1 LTEGKATTSSAALSA
16 AGFDRMRRFATLL
29 FVLVTLLYLV
39 VRIATDSL
47 GLWGYVRA
55 FAEAAMVG
63 ALADWFAV
71 TALFRRPLGLP
82 IPHTAIIA
90 ERKNEIGRGLGEFV
104 QTNFL
109 TPGVL
114 AARVHDAAPASRLGV
129 WLESPENVA
138 IATDGVARA
147 INVGAGLL
155 RDDDVQ
161 RLLES
166 TIRARL
172 ETVPA
177 APVLGRLLDT
187 VRDNGRQAQLV
198 SAILERLAD
207 GLQTNRE
214 VLRSRFATESPWW
227 VPDPLDDKVFTRLFD
242 GFTRLLNDLRRDP
255 THQLR
260 REIDRRIDQFVLD
273 LQNDPKLLA
282 RGEQTK
288 AELLEHPAVREWIAS
303 AWTDVKTSLLAQTRD
318 PSSALQQRIGV
329 AVEEF
334 GARLRTDPE
343 LRTRIDGFVERSVV
357 RIVESSGQEVAD
369 LITSTV
375 ERWDTDE
382 TVERIESQIG
392 RDLQFIRINGT
403 IVGGL
408 AGLVIH
414 VVGQVIG

>member
-1 LTEGKATTSSAALSA
+1 LTEGKSTAFPAVS
-16 AGFDRMRRFATLL
+16 GFHQMRRFATLL
-29 FVLVTLLYLV
+29 FLAVTILYLV
-39 VRIATDSL
+39 VRVGTD
-47 GLWGYVRA
+47 GRGVWGYVRA

-82 IPHTAIIA
+82 IPHTAIVA

-114 AARVHDAAPASRLGV
+114 AGRVHDAAPAERLGR
-129 WLESPENVA
+129 WLDDSENVA
-138 IATDGVARA
+138 TATDAVARG
-147 INVGAGLL
+147 INVGASLL

-161 RLLES
+161 RVVES

-198 SAILERLAD
+198 SAVLEKLAD
-207 GLQTNRE
+207 GLQTNRDT
-214 VLRSRFATESPWW
+214 LRQRFATESPWW
-227 VPDPLDDKVFTRLFD
+227 VPDPLDDKVFTRIFE
-242 GFTRLLNDLRRDP
+242 GFSRFVNELRQNP
-255 THQLR
+255 THPLR
-260 REIDRRIDQFVLD
+260 KDIDRRIETFIYD
-273 LQNDPKLLA
+273 LQHDPELLA
-282 RGEQTK
+282 RGELAK
-288 AELLEHPAVREWIAS
+288 AELLEHPAVRKWIAT
-303 AWTDVKTSLLAQTRD
+303 AWTDLKSTLLAQTRD
-318 PSSALQQRIGV
+318 PSSELQVRIGKAV
-329 AVEEF
+329 AEF
-334 GARLRTDPE
+334 GVRLRTDAE
-343 LRTRIDGFVERSVV
+343 LRTRIDGFIERSVV
-357 RIVESSGQEVAD
+357 RVVESSGKEVAD
-369 LITSTV
+369 MITSTV

-414 VVGQVIG
+414 AVGQVLGG

>member
-1 LTEGKATTSSAALSA
+1 LTEGKSPSSVGSVVS
-16 AGFDRMRRFATLL
+16 GFHQMRRFATLL
-29 FVLVTLLYLV
+29 FVAVTVLYLV
-39 VRIATDSL
+39 VRIGTDSR
-47 GLWGYVRA
+47 GVWGYVRA

-82 IPHTAIIA
+82 IPHTAIVA

-114 AARVHDAAPASRLGV
+114 AARVHDATPGLRLGA
-129 WLESPENVA
+129 WLESSANVVT
-138 IATDGVARA
+138 ATDGVARA

-198 SAILERLAD
+198 SAVLERLAD
-207 GLQTNRE
+207 GLDTNRE
-214 VLRSRFATESPWW
+214 ALRRRFATESPWW

-255 THQLR
+255 THQIR
-260 REIDRRIDQFVLD
+260 REIDRRIDQFVHD
-273 LQNDPKLLA
+273 LQSDPKLLA
-282 RGEQTK
+282 KGEQAK

-303 AWTDVKTSLLAQTRD
+303 AWTDIKTSLLAQTRD
-318 PSSALQQRIGV
+318 PSSALQQRIALGV
-329 AVEEF
+329 EKF
-334 GARLRTDPE
+334 GGRLRTDQE

-357 RIVESSGQEVAD
+357 RMVESSGQEVAD
-369 LITSTV
+369 LITTTV

-414 VVGQVIG
+414 VVGQLIG